1 MGFLSEWKAAGAKTK
16 RNAFLI
22 FGFVFGVIAFW
33 QVFLLDAASAAVA
46 VAVAAVCSVRQKCA
60 PESYYDHMIS
70 NPSPHPVCILLFYHS
85 TGLFFTNSAL
95 HEAGIEYPSTQQDV
109 SLTSECRAPQ

>member
-33 QVFLLDAASAAVA
+33 QVFLLDAASAAASAA
-46 VAVAAVCSVRQKCA
+46 VAVVVCSVRQ
-60 PESYYDHMIS
+60 SVRQ
-70 NPSPHPVCILLFYHS
+70 SP
-85 TGLFFTNSAL
+85 TMT
-95 HEAGIEYPSTQQDV
+95 T
-109 SLTSECRAPQ
+109 

>member
-46 VAVAAVCSVRQKCA
+46 VAVAVCSVRQ
-60 PESYYDHMIS
+60 SVRQ
-70 NPSPHPVCILLFYHS
+70 SP
-85 TGLFFTNSAL
+85 TMT
-95 HEAGIEYPSTQQDV
+95 T
-109 SLTSECRAPQ
+109 